1 MASIVWV
8 QLFVLSNY
16 NIFTQ
21 YLKKYS
27 ENTVKVIVFLFRFYS
42 SLRYYQSAMLLVGF
56 SCLDTIGSLV
66 LALGCTVD
74 VSVSARFDRLSVGW
88 GYLKA
93 AGFCT
98 KLSQVLI

>member
-27 ENTVKVIVFLFRFYS
+27 ENTVKVIVFYS
-42 SLRYYQSAMLLVGF
+42 DF
-56 SCLDTIGSLV
+56 T
-66 LALGCTVD
+66 
-74 VSVSARFDRLSVGW
+74 
-88 GYLKA
+88 
-93 AGFCT
+93 
-98 KLSQVLI
+98 QVCAIIKVQCC

>member
-16 NIFTQ
+16 NNFTQ

-42 SLRYYQSAMLLVGF
+42 SLRYYQSAMLLVG
-56 SCLDTIGSLV
+56 I
-66 LALGCTVD
+66 
-74 VSVSARFDRLSVGW
+74 
-88 GYLKA
+88 
-93 AGFCT
+93 FC
-98 KLSQVLI
+98 